1 MEDNILNM
9 HPTEDLYTEN
19 RKNST
24 LEWNKKTKPP
34 KLMISNVLN
43 IYFTKK
49 TFLWDPIDCSLPDSS
64 VHGILQARIL
74 RWFAIS
80 FSRGTT

>member
-19 RKNST
+19 RNNSI

-34 KLMISNVLN
+34 KLIISNVLN

-49 TFLWDPIDCSLPDSS
+49 TFLWDSM
-64 VHGILQARIL
+64 
-74 RWFAIS
+74 
-80 FSRGTT
+80 